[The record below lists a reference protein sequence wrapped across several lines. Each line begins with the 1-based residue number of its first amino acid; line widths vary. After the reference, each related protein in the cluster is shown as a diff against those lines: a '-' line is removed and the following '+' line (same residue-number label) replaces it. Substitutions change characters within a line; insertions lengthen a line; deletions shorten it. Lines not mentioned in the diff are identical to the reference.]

1 MSIPAE
7 IYPMLSTE
15 KKIKRRHAST
25 CVYVGHV
32 ITLVVMLAVGSLI
45 VYTNYFA
52 ASTPPA
58 PSASTTPASPASV
71 NVTSQSLEDDK
82 LSKFYSSQLAEMYNK
97 VKTDMNFANKILN
110 SKLDEMAHLIVVNK
124 LQYNEISKLMEKRLE
139 DKVAPA
145 LDVLQLQFAR
155 MLNTSETMS
164 KLFLF
169 NFELKSNATTND
181 EWFNSELKSNAT
193 MNDDDHV

>member
-1 MSIPAE
+1 MTIPATE
-7 IYPMLSTE
+7 IYPMLSTAE
-15 KKIKRRHAST
+15 RKIKRRHAST

-32 ITLVVMLAVGSLI
+32 MTLVIMLAVGSLI

-52 ASTPPA
+52 SP
-58 PSASTTPASPASV
+58 ASTTPPSPASTTPASTASPASV
-71 NVTSQSLEDDK
+71 NVTSQSLEDVE

-97 VKTDMNFANKILN
+97 VKTDMNFANKMLN
-110 SKLDEMAHLIVVNK
+110 SKLDEMANLIVVNK
-124 LQYNEISKLMEKRLE
+124 LHYNEISKLMEKRLE

-155 MLNTSETMS
+155 LLNTSETIS

-169 NFELKSNATTND
+169 NFELKSNATTYD
-181 EWFNSELKSNAT
+181 NAT
-193 MNDDDHV
+193 MYDDDHV